1 MKNQNL
7 IEFLNE
13 KFNEC
18 KSFYFKL
25 ETNKGTVYVNFTQKE
40 FLISIHFKKTY
51 NITIEFFELEN
62 SKKYLDILKNDF
74 NCDKVLIINILVKE
88 EN

>member
-7 IEFLNE
+7 IEFLKE
-13 KFNEC
+13 KFNDC
-18 KSFYFKL
+18 NSFFFQL

-40 FLISIHFKKTY
+40 FLISINSKKTY
-51 NITIEFFELEN
+51 NVLIEFFKLEN
-62 SKKYLDILKNDF
+62 SKKYLDILKNEF
-74 NCDKVLIINILVKE
+74 NFDKILIINILVKE

>member
-7 IEFLNE
+7 IEFLQE

-18 KSFYFKL
+18 NSFYFKL

-40 FLISIHFKKTY
+40 FLISILFKNSY
-51 NITIEFFELEN
+51 NVLIEFFEFKN
-62 SKKYLDILKNDF
+62 SNNYLDVLKNDF
-74 NCDKVLIINILVKE
+74 NCDKLLIINILVKE